1 MWVRTRAAATGFVVL
16 VLIAAIGMIVVLR
29 QAGEGLR
36 LPLAGRACT
45 VQADGEV
52 TLDSQQMANA
62 ATIAAIGVQREM
74 PEQAVVV
81 ALATAYQESG
91 LRNLA
96 GGDRDSVGLFQQRP
110 SQGWGTPEQIRDPR
124 YAAGKFYAALKK
136 VRGWEDMRVTD
147 AAQKVQRSA
156 FPEAYEKWADE
167 SQVLSRALLG
177 HATTAVAC
185 AVNGDPAMRG
195 AAAIAALTEGL
206 SLDWGLVASTSD
218 DDRRAGTGYYS
229 STVDNDGNPTLLK
242 VEINDFERSP
252 AGSLTAS
259 ADGVRAGWRYT
270 HWLVS
275 HAKEHGVKRVTYDGR
290 EWTAK
295 RGGWKRLPDSDRGDT
310 EVLAEVHAD
319 V

>member
-1 MWVRTRAAATGFVVL
+1 MRVRTRAAATGFVVL

-74 PEQAVVV
+74 PERAVVV

-91 LRNLA
+91 LRNLT

-110 SQGWGTPEQIRDPR
+110 SQGWGTPTQIRDPR

-167 SQVLSRALLG
+167 SQVLTRALLG
-177 HATTAVAC
+177 HATTAVTC
-185 AVNGDPAMRG
+185 AVGGDPVMRG
-195 AAAIAALTEGL
+195 AAAIAALAEGL
-206 SLDWGLVASTSD
+206 TLDWGLS
-218 DDRRAGTGYYS
+218 
-229 STVDNDGNPTLLK
+229 
-242 VEINDFERSP
+242 ERSP
-252 AGSLTAS
+252 VEDSGPGSDYFATEVDREVGLASLTVGIRAAAARS
-259 ADGVRAGWRYT
+259 TDATQAIPEGERAGWRYA

-275 HAKEHGVKRVTYDGR
+275 HAKEHGVKRVAFDGR

-295 RGGWKRLPDSDRGDT
+295 RGTWKRLPDSERSSGQ
-310 EVLAEVHAD
+310 VQAEVHAD